1 MKKTRLDGLK
11 LEDEAL
17 KGVSGGMSK
26 EYVELPCVYCGV
38 KQKLSKYS
46 GVSVRVGNEIYRNAV
61 KYVCPDKTRLF
72 YVVTTDGKSYIITD
86 NWEMFPAPMFYL

>member
-38 KQKLSKYS
+38 KQQLTKYN

-61 KYVCPDKTRLF
+61 KYLCPDKTRLF
-72 YVVTTDGKSYIITD
+72 YVVTEDGKSWIITD
-86 NWEMFPAPMFYL
+86 NGEKYPAALMYY